1 MSIAKPTVKPP
12 TMTIPKSIPAVPL
25 PLSSLNKNV
34 PSTPKIDPK
43 VPTADNVNQL
53 KSALMAALAK
63 SKEKREEAP
72 AVPKPPQVAK
82 KEEFAVKSPI
92 ITQPTVAIPQ
102 VPIVKSVIPQA
113 PKESPKEVPEDVLK
127 KVLKID

>member
-1 MSIAKPTVKPP
+1 
-12 TMTIPKSIPAVPL
+12 
-25 PLSSLNKNV
+25 
-34 PSTPKIDPK
+34 
-43 VPTADNVNQL
+43 
-53 KSALMAALAK
+53 MAALAK

-92 ITQPTVAIPQ
+92 ITQPAPAIQ
-102 VPIVKSVIPQA
+102 QA
-113 PKESPKEVPEDVLK
+113 PKEVPEDVLK